1 MGCMTLFPENK
12 LTLFAQPGY
21 ERIAA
26 GTAHALG
33 ISVILKL
40 EQIATDYYLDYGDGG
55 LSLVKQPGSGGG
67 KTASRVAI
75 SCDFVTGASRHRRLY
90 GGGIRQALARA
101 VGLSGNFKPLVA
113 DLTAGLGRDSFVLA
127 SLGARVILIERNS
140 AVSALLADGL
150 DRLRQRATL
159 DAVLA
164 DISGRLTLCKADA
177 KDWLSDF
184 DEQDRPD
191 AIYLDPMFPERGK
204 SANVKKEMAIFHD
217 VVGDDADADALLE
230 AALEVAHYRVVV
242 KRPRRAPP
250 LADRTPGFSIDGKTT
265 RFDIYPL
272 KKIPR

>member
-1 MGCMTLFPENK
+1 MTLFSADK
-12 LTLFAQPGY
+12 LTLFAQPGC
-21 ERIAA
+21 EQIAA

-33 ISVILKL
+33 ISVVLKL
-40 EQIATDYYLDYGDGG
+40 EQIATDYYLDCGDGG
-55 LSLVKQPGSGGG
+55 LSLVKNPGSDRV

-90 GGGIRQALARA
+90 GGGIRQALGRA

-140 AVSALLADGL
+140 IVSALLADGL
-150 DRLRQRATL
+150 DRLRQRATQ

-164 DISGRLTLCKADA
+164 DISDRLTLCKADA
-177 KDWLSDF
+177 KNWLSDF
-184 DEQDRPD
+184 DEHDRPD
-191 AIYLDPMFPERGK
+191 AIYLDPMFPERAK

-217 VVGDDADADALLE
+217 VVGDDADADTLLE